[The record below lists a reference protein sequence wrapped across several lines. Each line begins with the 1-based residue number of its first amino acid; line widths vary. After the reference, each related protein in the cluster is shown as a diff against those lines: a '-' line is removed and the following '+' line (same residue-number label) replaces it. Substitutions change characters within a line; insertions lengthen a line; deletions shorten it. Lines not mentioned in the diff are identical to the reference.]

1 MARSPAGTGA
11 TLLMATGVCWYDGAR
26 WHVADGLLEY
36 CAEHGIDLDFE
47 SGLDLSPY
55 VLDRDFTPE
64 SYLDHYY
71 HRDDADTLTV
81 AERATVLDAI
91 RPVFDRYPP
100 SGR

>member
-11 TLLMATGVCWYDGAR
+11 TLLTVTGVCWHDGAR

-91 RPVFDRYPP
+91 RPVFARYPP